1 MNLIILGPQ
10 GSGKGTQA
18 RLLAEKLGLYYFE
31 MGAFFRD
38 LAKNNVQVR
47 DFLNKGILVPD
58 DMFFFAMKDLLQEQI
73 NLGRGMI
80 LDGFP
85 RTVRQYQILKE
96 WFDETGI
103 KIDRVIL
110 LNISDA
116 EVVRRLS
123 SRRTCASCGEV
134 YNLVTSPKP
143 SDPAKCDKCGGR
155 LIQRDDDYPEAIQK
169 RLSEYRNNTLPVLE
183 LARKQG
189 ILLEIDGEKS
199 IEDIQIELY
208 GQINH

>member
-18 RLLAEKLGLYYFE
+18 RLLAERLGLYYFE

-38 LAKNNVQVR
+38 LSKKNTEVR
-47 DFLNKGILVPD
+47 DFLNRGILVPD
-58 DMFFFAMKDLLQEQI
+58 DLFFFAMKDLLQEQI

-85 RTVRQYQILKE
+85 RTVKQYQILKD
-96 WFDETGI
+96 WFDETGN

-110 LNISDA
+110 LNISDE

-123 SRRTCASCGEV
+123 SRRTCVSCSEV

-143 SDPAKCDKCGGR
+143 ADPEKCDKCGGV
-155 LIQRDDDYPEAIQK
+155 LMQRDDDYPEAIAK

-183 LARKQG
+183 LARKEG

-208 GQINH
+208 GQIDS